1 MKLIS
6 IVAAAASIC
15 AASPAFS
22 SMTFDFEDVSNSP
35 LVTLTGG
42 AAVGIKAS
50 DWLTPFVN
58 DGSSGT
64 TFTLPAVNGNV
75 VMYVVEPTDGTRAEI
90 SMSSAI
96 GGFADAI
103 SFDYASTDATTV
115 NLRDGSGTL
124 LYAWALAATGDF
136 NTWATASKT
145 FTQMGITGLVNSIDF
160 TGTGAVAVFDNVTV
174 NAVPLPAAALLFPM
188 GAAALGIS
196 ARRKRKQA

>member
-1 MKLIS
+1 MKLIP
-6 IVAAAASIC
+6 ILAAAASIL
-15 AASPAFS
+15 AATPAFS
-22 SMTFDFEDVSNSP
+22 SMTFNFEDTSNYP
-35 LVTLTGG
+35 FVTLTGG
-42 AAVGIKAS
+42 AAVGIQAS

-58 DGSSGT
+58 DGS
-64 TFTLPAVNGNV
+64 FTLPVDNGSV
-75 VMYVVEPTDGTRAEI
+75 VMFAVAPTDSTLADI

-115 NLRDGSGTL
+115 NLRDGAGTV
-124 LYAWALAATGDF
+124 LYAWALTATGDF

-145 FTQMGITGLVNSIDF
+145 FADMGITGLVNSIDF
-160 TGTGAVAVFDNVTV
+160 TGTGAVAAFDNVTV

-188 GAAALGIS
+188 GAAALGLS